1 MNRRDLLKNTAILMG
16 GIASSS
22 VVQAMLAGVDGRV
35 KIERPIFNWDQKKMT
50 QVLAEMIIPRT
61 DTPGAIDA
69 GVPHFIELMVSDW
82 YTETE
87 RAIYFEGLLSL
98 DVYCQKHFS
107 KAFLKSDAEQRI
119 AALEQAEKE
128 AGSYKVPAN
137 KNIAKEVEDENKPFF
152 LKLKEL
158 TVLGYYTSKEGAQK
172 ELRYDP
178 MPMRYDDMQLSEIG
192 RQWSS

>member
-22 VVQAMLAGVDGRV
+22 VVQAMLSGVDGRV
-35 KIERPIFNWDQKKMT
+35 KIEKIIFSWDQKKMT
-50 QVLAEMIIPRT
+50 QVLADMIIPRT

-87 RAIYFEGLLSL
+87 RAIYFEGLLAL
-98 DVYCQKHFS
+98 DAYCEKNFAN
-107 KAFLKSDAEQRI
+107 KFLSSNAQQRI
-119 AALEQAEKE
+119 AALEQAEQDAE
-128 AGSYKVPAN
+128 SYKPPAN
-137 KNIAKEVEDENKPFF
+137 KNIAVETEDESKPFF
-152 LKLKEL
+152 LKIKEL

-178 MPMRYDDMQLSEIG
+178 MPMRYDDIDFSEVG

>member
-16 GIASSS
+16 GLASSS

-87 RAIYFEGLLSL
+87 RVIYFDGLSSL
-98 DVYCQKHFS
+98 DVYCQQHFA
-107 KAFLKSDAEQRI
+107 KTFLKSDEAQRI
-119 AALEQAEKE
+119 AALEQAEQQAE
-128 AGSYKVPAN
+128 SYTAPVN
-137 KNIAKEVEDENKPFF
+137 NNIAKDTEDESKPFF
-152 LKLKEL
+152 LKIKEL

-178 MPMRYDDMQLSEIG
+178 MPMRYDDIPFSEVG

>member
-1 MNRRDLLKNTAILMG
+1 MQRRELLKNTAILLG

-22 VVQAMLAGVDGRV
+22 VVQAMLSGVDGRI
-35 KIERPIFNWDQKKMT
+35 KIEQPIFDWDQKKMT
-50 QVLAEMIIPRT
+50 QVLSELIIPRT

-87 RAIYFEGLLSL
+87 RSIYFDGLLTI
-98 DVYCQKHFS
+98 DAYCKEHFAS
-107 KAFLKSDAEQRI
+107 SFLKANEQQRI
-119 AALEQAEKE
+119 TALEQME
-128 AGSYKVPAN
+128 ADGEDYKSSSSNNPL
-137 KNIAKEVEDENKPFF
+137 EGEEDEHVPFF
-152 LKLKEL
+152 RKLKEL
-158 TVLGYYTSKEGAQK
+158 TVLGYYTSQEGAQK

-178 MPMRYDDMQLSEIG
+178 MPMRYDDIDFIEVG

>member
-128 AGSYKVPAN
+128 ARSYKVPAN

>member
-158 TVLGYYTSKEGAQK
+158 TVLGYYTSEEGAQK